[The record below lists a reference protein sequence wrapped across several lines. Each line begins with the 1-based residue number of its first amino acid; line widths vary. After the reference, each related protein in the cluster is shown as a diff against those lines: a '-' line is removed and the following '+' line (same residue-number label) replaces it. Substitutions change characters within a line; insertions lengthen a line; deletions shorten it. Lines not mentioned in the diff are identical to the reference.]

1 MPRLRRIVA
10 PVLTLVVL
18 GATSAAPADA
28 DVTCPQ
34 DWRPAEPAAH
44 LDRDG
49 APTDPARPLPPSPGP
64 GYRAMHL
71 FCAGRY
77 VTSAWMAPVET
88 PSTVINLGRAIVAG
102 AQWPSVVPAVNPAVG
117 ITGLAA
123 WFWATPDG
131 GTLRLQPGNGPDL
144 DVELRVQQV
153 RWRFGAD
160 IPGATGWGVPYPTPS
175 PVRAVFERSG
185 TATVTVEAVLVGR
198 LRGEELDVEVPGSH
212 RVVLRY
218 PVAQVRSL
226 LHAG

>member
-1 MPRLRRIVA
+1 MPRLHRIVA

-18 GATSAAPADA
+18 GGALGAPAAA

-34 DWRPAEPAAH
+34 DWRPAEPAAF
-44 LDRDG
+44 LERDG
-49 APTDPARPLPPSPGP
+49 TPTDPARPLPPAPGP

-88 PSTVINLGRAIVAG
+88 PNTVITLGRAVVAG
-102 AQWPSVVPAVNPAVG
+102 AQWPTVVPAVNPALG

-131 GTLRLQPGNGPDL
+131 GNLRLQRGNGPDL

-153 RWRFGAD
+153 RWRFGTD
-160 IPGATGWGVPYPTPS
+160 VPGATGWGVAYPTPS
-175 PVRAVFERSG
+175 PVRAVFERTG
-185 TATVTVEAVLVGR
+185 TATVTVEVVLGGR
-198 LRGEELDVEVPGSH
+198 LRGEELDVEVGGSH
-212 RVVLRY
+212 RVLLRY

-226 LHAG
+226 LHTG

>member
-1 MPRLRRIVA
+1 MPQLHRIVA

-18 GATSAAPADA
+18 GGALGAPATA

-34 DWRPAEPAAH
+34 DWRPAEPAAF
-44 LDRDG
+44 LERDG
-49 APTDPARPLPPSPGP
+49 TPTDPARPLPPAPGP

-88 PSTVINLGRAIVAG
+88 PNTVITLGRAVVAG
-102 AQWPSVVPAVNPAVG
+102 AQWPTVVPAVNPALG

-131 GTLRLQPGNGPDL
+131 GTLRLQRGNGPDL

-153 RWRFGAD
+153 RWRFGTD
-160 IPGATGWGVPYPTPS
+160 VPGATGWGVAYPTPS
-175 PVRAVFERSG
+175 PVRAVFERTG
-185 TATVTVEAVLVGR
+185 TATVTVEVVLGGR
-198 LRGEELDVEVPGSH
+198 LRGEELDVEVGGSH
-212 RVVLRY
+212 RVLLRY

-226 LHAG
+226 LPTG